1 VLRSDD
7 RIEIIE
13 GEILGGH
20 EITDETCAVSDIK
33 RYLPPVMP
41 PNIIAIGRNY
51 LEHARELNSE
61 VPDKPLI
68 FLKATSS
75 LVGHQQPIIL
85 PKAAPGEVDYEA
97 ELVVVIGKDAKG
109 ISPAEAPGYILGYT
123 CGNDVTA
130 RDCQKRID
138 KQWARSKSFDTFG
151 PVGPV
156 IETELDPTDVRVRSV
171 LNGECM
177 QDDTTGKLIFPV
189 YELVS
194 YLSENFTLW
203 AGTLIFTGTPPGV
216 GAGRRPPVFL
226 SPGDTITIEVEGVGS
241 LENRVQLE

>member
-1 VLRSDD
+1 VKYLRFVDNKDSVRSGVLRSDD

-85 PKAAPGEVDYEA
+85 PKA
-97 ELVVVIGKDAKG
+97 VVVIGKDAKG

-203 AGTLIFTGTPPGV
+203 AGTLIFTGTPP
-216 GAGRRPPVFL
+216 AVFL